1 MNFFKRTASALGV
14 PQDDMTSNY
23 PAAHLDGMHEF
34 RDYPPKVF
42 LKDRGVFAY
51 RLEFATFER
60 DAELV
65 IGALASQFDSPIKQ
79 PFQEGK
85 ARQGDKSV
93 HFSIRREFGG
103 AIIVIVTNCTELIEK
118 IDALHIEPP
127 PPWIAF
133 PDADP
138 SALGSLQGS
147 MEYWWDWLFSPFW
160 NALNADEQESYL
172 KRYPT
177 NQDWAD
183 FLAAHSR

>member
-1 MNFFKRTASALGV
+1 
-14 PQDDMTSNY
+14 
-23 PAAHLDGMHEF
+23 MHEF

-51 RLEFATFER
+51 RLEFATLEK

-65 IGALASQFDSPIKQ
+65 IGALAAQFNWPIHE

-85 ARQGDKSV
+85 ARQGEKAA

-103 AIIVIVTNCTELIEK
+103 AVVVMVTNSIELIEK
-118 IDALHIEPP
+118 IDALQLEPP

-138 SALGSLQGS
+138 SAMGSLQGS

-160 NALNADEQESYL
+160 NAQDAKERESYL
-172 KRYPT
+172 ERYLA
-177 NQDWAD
+177 NEDWVD
-183 FLAAHSR
+183 FLSARSG